1 MRSALP
7 SNRCTK
13 YETGANRIGA
23 SRLEHISRILQ
34 VPVTFFF
41 EGASGASAVGKSE
54 EDTRSLALM
63 NDFASTPEGLKLVQ
77 SFVRI
82 EDADVRRL
90 IVGLVQ
96 AIASKNGGG
105 RCVIRP
111 GGILNV
117 PSILMKQGS

>member
-1 MRSALP
+1 
-7 SNRCTK
+7 
-13 YETGANRIGA
+13 
-23 SRLEHISRILQ
+23 
-34 VPVTFFF
+34 
-41 EGASGASAVGKSE
+41 
-54 EDTRSLALM
+54 M

-117 PSILMKQGS
+117 PSILMKQGSWRRSGVPLAGLEERTTFIFCELLPRAKIHAPQQRQDLKPTPKRPDGSATGKKARAPQSTT